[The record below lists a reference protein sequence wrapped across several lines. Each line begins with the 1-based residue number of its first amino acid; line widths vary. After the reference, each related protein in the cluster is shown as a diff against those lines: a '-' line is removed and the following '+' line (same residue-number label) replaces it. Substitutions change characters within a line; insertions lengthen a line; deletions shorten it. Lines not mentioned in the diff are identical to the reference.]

1 VLSVTASVPRSR
13 DADSR
18 PPQMTVITRNGAIVL
33 EFDDKE
39 NCPLDELLAAK
50 LGTPPLELENLED
63 RAKILAAVK
72 STEKEQKLN
81 HLEKMRDDKA
91 LFAKNVFTLATLF
104 CDYMPPANT
113 ARGKM
118 TATAMYL
125 SGRLAKIQKAGLDG
139 LKAMF
144 PGAPD
149 DFYKDALTLAGE
161 KHEML
166 EARVDKLEAR
176 QDKLEARQDKHEVQ
190 LENVPSRKSFEAH
203 NEKLVAL
210 NEKVVAHAET
220 LEELKEMNK
229 ALKEELK
236 EKDKALKE
244 ELKEKDKALKEELE
258 EKDKAV
264 NEKLV
269 AHAKELEELKEMNKA
284 LKEELNEKIEALV
297 ELVGEMRANIMKHFK
312 FFREVSKSELEEK
325 DKKDK
330 ALIEKLEEM
339 MQNITND
346 LDKRIAGVSKASIK
360 RDNEIKLAIAATA
373 SAAAAKP
380 GAAQE
385 QEWIEHL

>member
-1 VLSVTASVPRSR
+1 
-13 DADSR
+13 
-18 PPQMTVITRNGAIVL
+18 MTVITRNGAIVL

>member
-1 VLSVTASVPRSR
+1 
-13 DADSR
+13 
-18 PPQMTVITRNGAIVL
+18 MTVITRNGATVL
-33 EFDDKE
+33 ESEDNE
-39 NCPLDELLAAK
+39 NSPLDELLAAK
-50 LGTPPLELENLED
+50 LGTALELENPED
-63 RAKILAAVK
+63 RALILAAVK
-72 STEKEQKLN
+72 SAEKEQKLN
-81 HLEKMRDDKA
+81 HLEKMHEDKA

-113 ARGKM
+113 TRGTM
-118 TATAMYL
+118 PASAMYL
-125 SGRLAKIQKAGLDG
+125 YGRLAKIKKAGLDG

-144 PGAPD
+144 PCAQD

-166 EARVDKLEAR
+166 EARVAKLEA
-176 QDKLEARQDKHEVQ
+176 KLDVVEKRVDVVEKRVEEA
-190 LENVPSRKSFEAH
+190 PSRKSFEAH

-210 NEKVVAHAET
+210 AKEQ
-220 LEELKEMNK
+220 EELKEN
-229 ALKEELK
+229 
-236 EKDKALKE
+236 DKAQ
-244 ELKEKDKALKEELE
+244 
-258 EKDKAV
+258 

-269 AHAKELEELKEMNKA
+269 AHAETLQEFKEKNKALNEKIDELEEKDK
-284 LKEELNEKIEALV
+284 ELNEKIEALV

-325 DKKDK
+325 DK
-330 ALIEKLEEM
+330 ALNEKLEEM

-373 SAAAAKP
+373 SAAKP

-385 QEWIEHL
+385 QKWIEQL